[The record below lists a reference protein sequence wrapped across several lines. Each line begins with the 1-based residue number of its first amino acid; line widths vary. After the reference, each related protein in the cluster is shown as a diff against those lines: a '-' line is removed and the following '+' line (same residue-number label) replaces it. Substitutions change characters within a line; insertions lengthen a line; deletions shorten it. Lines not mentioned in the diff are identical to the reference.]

1 MEYTKS
7 SYNGPTTFGR
17 LNGQGVYSFGD
28 GSRYEGEFQNGQ
40 FHGTGTLY
48 FAEGKYE
55 GTWRD
60 GKRVDGKFT
69 FADGLGYDEP
79 WTYMNDGDRRF
90 HSEKMAHVK
99 ATNETKAGW
108 GILPAGET
116 AHCDEG
122 LQKSLP
128 MGYYD
133 AGNGLYDELTNT
145 IMAVNTN
152 DTTTMPREATADEAR
167 WIKAQAAKGFPQ
179 KNQG

>member
-7 SYNGPTTFGR
+7 S
-17 LNGQGVYSFGD
+17 
-28 GSRYEGEFQNGQ
+28 FQNGQ

-60 GKRVDGKFT
+60 GKVGCRWNESRWLVRDGMMNEVQRVDGKFT